1 MGVQPVAATA
11 QRLRTYRVV
20 LEWDD
25 EDPSDPGWVATVP
38 ALPGCV
44 TQGST
49 VTEVMQRVQE
59 AILGYLEVLAKRGE
73 PIPPPD
79 ADSPA
84 VAVPEP
90 LA

>member
-1 MGVQPVAATA
+1 MAATMPH
-11 QRLRTYRVV
+11 LRTYRVL

-25 EDPSDPGWVATVP
+25 EDPENAGWVVTVP

-44 TQGST
+44 TQADT
-49 VTEVMQRVQE
+49 VAQALGRVQE
-59 AILGYLEVLAKRGE
+59 AIAGYLEALVKNGD

-84 VAVPEP
+84 VSVPEP
-90 LA
+90 HA